1 MPLKGS
7 VLFSSLVSW
16 GHMCAP
22 PFMLNYY
29 YSSIFKFY
37 RCFLNVSYCCFT
49 FSVVM
54 NIQITRKMTILLYL
68 NAEKMFS
75 FVSGIQSRKAVRPGW
90 TVDDLIWSYTTY
102 VFKLPVGTL
111 IYLSY
116 ILVRGCPYVTT
127 EKYVFVS
134 YCSVETKV
142 FRGVKNL
149 NLKIIFCYCSRD
161 GKVNKNKTGMR
172 MDRT

>member
-54 NIQITRKMTILLYL
+54 NIQITLKMTILLYL

-75 FVSGIQSRKAVRPGW
+75 FVSGVQSRKAVRTGC
-90 TVDDLIWSYTTY
+90 TVDDLIWSCTTY
-102 VFKLPVGTL
+102 VLKLPVGTL
-111 IYLSY
+111 IYLPERN
-116 ILVRGCPYVTT
+116 I
-127 EKYVFVS
+127 FV
-134 YCSVETKV
+134 CLRKW
-142 FRGVKNL
+142 RCM
-149 NLKIIFCYCSRD
+149 IQ
-161 GKVNKNKTGMR
+161 KTR
-172 MDRT
+172 EIHSHSSCLCQ